1 MWRLVKLVLW
11 LGVLVAGI
19 LVGVSFVT
27 TNPTV
32 VNVQFPF
39 IGRESGEV
47 VLGVALLGATATG
60 IGIALL
66 MALVTS
72 IAMTFHVARLKREI
86 RSLRKE
92 VDALRN
98 LPILDEE
105 MDGDAE
111 VADLEESGVLGAV
124 DREIASGPVRG
135 GSTVAPIGDDEDDEP
150 ASREE
155 ESDDE
160 DEIDERADHLEG
172 DRPESK
178 TRAAGTPSIGG
189 TRKIDVP

>member
-111 VADLEESGVLGAV
+111 VADLEESGILDAAV

-150 ASREE
+150 SAPHEE

-160 DEIDERADHLEG
+160 DEIEG